1 MHRKWWGITKERVI
15 TPTLEKDG
23 IAAET
28 AARGMKAQAKKR
40 KRLTLK
46 EDYSDTEEEGV
57 EVMLDDISDDE
68 FSKPDTTDT
77 LEVQVEVA
85 KFALVFNQDKGSAL
99 YGWDCWE
106 RRRILAGWLL
116 PA

>member
-1 MHRKWWGITKERVI
+1 MI

-99 YGWDCWE
+99 YG
-106 RRRILAGWLL
+106 
-116 PA
+116 